1 MMPCLFW
8 SSKTR
13 GKLPT
18 PLCLCEGGEHGG
30 FFGKLVKVCCGL
42 GGGAYLDL
50 SRLGFKMVLACW
62 TGVLFLI
69 SNRLL
74 SWLEVCVATKSST
87 VIISIEGNGR
97 RQNSVVKEAEI
108 VKWFGMR
115 VLVGGSL
122 SEEKFLVFQ
131 PHWDAENWSVEGCYQ
146 QSRWAAS

>member
-30 FFGKLVKVCCGL
+30 FFGKLVKVCCGF
-42 GGGAYLDL
+42 GGAYLDL
-50 SRLGFKMVLACW
+50 SHLGFKMVLACW